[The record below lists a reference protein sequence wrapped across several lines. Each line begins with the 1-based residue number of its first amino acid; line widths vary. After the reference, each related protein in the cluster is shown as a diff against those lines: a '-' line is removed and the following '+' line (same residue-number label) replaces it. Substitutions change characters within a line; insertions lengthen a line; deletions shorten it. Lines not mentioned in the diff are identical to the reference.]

1 MGYAA
6 GLNVTGEGC
15 RLFRRGPTIS
25 VKLYSVFD
33 FRSEIRFMM
42 DSAVDQSEMAR
53 ISTAKAIAVTM
64 PEDDLAFFQALW
76 LWVPAGL
83 GLWALIIWTITRFV

>member
-1 MGYAA
+1 MGHAA
-6 GLNVTGEGC
+6 GLNVTAAGC
-15 RLFRRGPTIS
+15 CKSRRRPTIS
-25 VKLYSVFD
+25 VQLYSVVD
-33 FRSEIRFMM
+33 IRSEIRFMM

-53 ISTAKAIAVTM
+53 ISAAKAIAVTM

-83 GLWALIIWTITRFV
+83 GLWALIIWTITRFI